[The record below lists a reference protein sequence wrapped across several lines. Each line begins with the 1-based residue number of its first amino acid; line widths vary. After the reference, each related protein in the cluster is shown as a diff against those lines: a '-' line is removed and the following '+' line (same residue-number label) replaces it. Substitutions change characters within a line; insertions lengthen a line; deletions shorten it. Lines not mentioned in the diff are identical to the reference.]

1 MLAGLSRHLSVC
13 ASGRNTI
20 STEVMCFEL
29 QWFELG
35 RNIQDL
41 KQRIEKSSKTANSTL
56 RGRLDRLNMDV
67 KRYEQSV
74 VCPLDDRYAEY
85 CKQYL
90 MLLSVYKKIVLS
102 CM

>member
-1 MLAGLSRHLSVC
+1 LSVC

-74 VCPLDDRYAEY
+74 ACPLDDRYADY
-85 CKQYL
+85 CKKYL